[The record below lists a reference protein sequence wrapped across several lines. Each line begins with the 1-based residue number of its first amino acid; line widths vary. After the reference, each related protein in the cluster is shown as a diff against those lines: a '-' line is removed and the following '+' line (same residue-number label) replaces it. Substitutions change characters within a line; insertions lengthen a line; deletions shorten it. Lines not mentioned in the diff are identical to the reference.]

1 MATEVI
7 KIVDPDNGSGT
18 NYTSLSAWEAGEQG
32 DLTGARDEIAVA
44 KCRCT
49 GGTADTTCVYISG
62 WTTDSTRYIKIWT
75 DPSESYRHSG
85 KWETGNKYRII
96 SSGYFGTI
104 CNQNSARLD
113 LVIDGLQI
121 ENTHNEESGVAACGV
136 FSYREYIFNLTVSH
150 CVIRCGATTPAH
162 SACGIWVHD
171 CPTSG
176 SSTVKIYNNIC
187 YGFTGSEDSC
197 GILISCGGG
206 TAPVYV
212 VYNNTF
218 CGNKYNFCLNPN
230 WGSPPTFYVKNNI
243 GQSPGTSDYY
253 RNSSDGTW
261 YTSKNISS
269 DTSSWDASYQSK
281 TVSFVDAS
289 GRDYHLASSD
299 TEARNNGDNLYN
311 DAQLAFQTD
320 IDGDDRGG
328 SGAQWDIGADEYVA
342 AASSTR
348 VPFRRMN
355 VLLRLCL
362 SVLTLFGRL
371 FR

>member
-49 GGTADTTCVYISG
+49 GGTADSSAVYIAG
-62 WTTDSTRYIKIWT
+62 WTTSSTQYIKIWT
-75 DPSESYRHSG
+75 DTSESYRHSG
-85 KWETGNKYRII
+85 KWSTGNKYRIT
-96 SSGYFGTI
+96 SSAYFGTI
-104 CNQNSARLD
+104 YNSNGARLD

-121 ENTHNEESGVAACGV
+121 ENTRNEEGGIIATG
-136 FSYREYIFNLTVSH
+136 FYSYTNYAINITISNCIF
-150 CVIRCGATTPAH
+150 RCGATTPANQG
-162 SACGIWVHD
+162 CGIRIHD
-171 CPTSG
+171 HNSSG
-176 SSTVKIYNNIC
+176 SSTIKIYNNIA
-187 YGFTGSEDSC
+187 YGFTGSNEGC
-197 GILISCGGG
+197 GIFVAYGSG

-212 VYNNTF
+212 IYNNTC
-218 CGNKYNFCLNPN
+218 CGNTYNFCLYPN
-230 WGSPPTFYVKNNI
+230 WSSSPTFYLKNNI

-253 RNSSDGTW
+253 RDSSDGTW

-269 DTSSWDASYQSK
+269 DTSSWDISYRSK

-289 GRDYHLASSD
+289 GRDYHLSSSD
-299 TEARNNGDNLYN
+299 SEARNNGDNLYN
-311 DAQLAFQTD
+311 DSQLAFQTD
-320 IDGDDRGG
+320 IDGEDRGG
-328 SGAQWDIGADEYVA
+328 SGATWDIGADEYVA